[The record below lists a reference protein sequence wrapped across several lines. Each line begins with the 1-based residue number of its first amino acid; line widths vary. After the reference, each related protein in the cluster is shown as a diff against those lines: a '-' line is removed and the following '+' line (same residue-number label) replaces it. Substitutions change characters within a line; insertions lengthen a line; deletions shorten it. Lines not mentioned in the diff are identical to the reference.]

1 MENPKT
7 LRDEIQAI
15 HSRRGR
21 RRYPPDM
28 QARIAEYYQQQSRKN
43 QSLTD
48 VARALDIAPSTLHR
62 FVWKTPKKPAP
73 LAASLRPVRVV
84 DPVSDKLPECSSK
97 QIVLHLGSDISVSGL
112 NASELVLVLRGL
124 R

>member
-1 MENPKT
+1 
-7 LRDEIQAI
+7 
-15 HSRRGR
+15 
-21 RRYPPDM
+21 
-28 QARIAEYYQQQSRKN
+28 
-43 QSLTD
+43 

-84 DPVSDKLPECSSK
+84 DPVSDKLPELSSK
-97 QIVLHLGSDISVSGL
+97 RIDPVSDKLPESSSRHIVLHLGSDISVSGL
-112 NASELVLVLRGL
+112 DASELVLVLRGL